1 MKKEKV
7 SEAVIRRLPKYY
19 RYLMDL
25 ERLGVERIS
34 SQELSKMMGIKA
46 TQIRQDLNCFGGFG
60 QQGYGYHV
68 KMLKKEIKNIIGLN
82 REYKVILIGA
92 GNIGQALSN
101 YIGFEREGFNIVGIF
116 DANPKLIG
124 NTIRSK
130 TIMDID
136 TLHTFAKNN
145 SIDLC
150 IITTPKESAQQ
161 IADMVIG
168 VGIKSIWNFAPVDV
182 EARRGVFIEN
192 VHLNDS
198 LYTLVYRMNEQEADQ
213 TQASLP
219 PKEEK

>member
-19 RYLMDL
+19 RYLKEL
-25 ERLGVERIS
+25 ERIGVERIS
-34 SQELSKMMGIKA
+34 SQELSKKMGIKA

-68 KMLKKEIKNIIGLN
+68 KMLKKEIKDIIGLN
-82 REYKVILIGA
+82 REYKVILVGA
-92 GNIGQALSN
+92 GNIGQALAN
-101 YIGFEREGFNIVGIF
+101 YMGFEKEGFNIIGIF
-116 DANPKLIG
+116 DVNPKLIG
-124 NTIRSK
+124 NTIRNK

-136 TLHTFAKNN
+136 SLHVFAKENHV
-145 SIDLC
+145 DLC
-150 IITTPKESAQQ
+150 IITTPKENAQE

-182 EARRGVFIEN
+182 DARRGVCIEN

-198 LYTLVYRMNEQEADQ
+198 LYTLIYRMNDNERDDQ
-213 TQASLP
+213 QA
-219 PKEEK
+219 